1 MESSMYILF
10 FTTALPTAK
19 KKKGWQRKYR
29 LSELGGVFLL
39 ESPREREIFMGFA
52 LALPA
57 CNRNNEKRDCH
68 FFLFNIRYRATDA
81 RTSGPYFVCRLTL
94 MPHQILYFR
103 RLKRKSYIL
112 GGVSTTDG
120 NDSYHNFQ

>member
-1 MESSMYILF
+1 
-10 FTTALPTAK
+10 
-19 KKKGWQRKYR
+19 
-29 LSELGGVFLL
+29 
-39 ESPREREIFMGFA
+39 MGFA

-68 FFLFNIRYRATDA
+68 FFLFNIRYRATDV

-112 GGVSTTDG
+112 GGGGSQPRTEMTPTTTFSKPKKTSG
-120 NDSYHNFQ
+120 GGGG